1 MLLSVLYWQYDN
13 PASIPGDTGLD
24 RLILRYIWVYYGIDH
39 IIIIII
45 NHLLLSF
52 LISQVIWRRIFID
65 PPESRAVKGFLL
77 YQRFSKIRRIT
88 YDRLLK
94 SRPLH
99 FIVGNSDSIDL
110 RWPQESTLFLMIEKE
125 RSLMT
130 KKHWHKSLR

>member
-52 LISQVIWRRIFID
+52 LISQVI
-65 PPESRAVKGFLL
+65 
-77 YQRFSKIRRIT
+77 
-88 YDRLLK
+88 
-94 SRPLH
+94 
-99 FIVGNSDSIDL
+99 
-110 RWPQESTLFLMIEKE
+110 
-125 RSLMT
+125 
-130 KKHWHKSLR
+130 